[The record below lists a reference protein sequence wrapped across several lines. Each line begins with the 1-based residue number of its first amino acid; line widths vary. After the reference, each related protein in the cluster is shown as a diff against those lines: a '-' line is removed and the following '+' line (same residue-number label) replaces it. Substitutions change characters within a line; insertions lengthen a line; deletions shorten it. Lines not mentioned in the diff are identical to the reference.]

1 MLCCFL
7 LHQHQ
12 KTMWKAVFL
21 LWALIPSAAA
31 HADERGRIRRAPPS
45 QAEAERL
52 ASEMALNDSLLE
64 RGDIV
69 VTDRGFFVFRGL
81 APDGATGEFTQVPN
95 PVLPVKPPR

>member
-1 MLCCFL
+1 MSELTIGL
-7 LHQHQ
+7 RR
-12 KTMWKAVFL
+12 KAMWKAFFL
-21 LWALIPSAAA
+21 LCAFIPATTA
-31 HADERGRIRRAPPS
+31 HAEERGRIRRPPPS

-81 APDGATGEFTQVPN
+81 APDGSTGEFSQVPN
-95 PVLPVKPPR
+95 PILPSRPAR